1 MPLRENLED
10 IEMHIEKIT
19 LSNGLRVIVHPDAN
33 TALSIVNVLY
43 DVGGRDEDPGRTG
56 FAHLFEHLMF
66 EGTQH
71 VKHFDRH
78 VQDAGGTNNAFTSND
93 ITNYYISLPAS
104 NTETGIWLEADR
116 MGFLDITQEKL
127 DVQKKVVIEEFKER
141 YLNQPYGDVWAELR
155 KLAYTVHPYRWP
167 TIGKSTDH
175 VADSTLDEVKAFH
188 SKFYLPD
195 NAILCVA
202 GNVRPDEVFTMAE
215 KWFGPVK
222 GGLNYVRN
230 LPKEPIQKTQRRV
243 ELERNVPQDLIMM
256 AFPMPKYWAP
266 GYAELD
272 LASDVLGSGETSRLY
287 QALVIKKR
295 LFTQASA
302 YVTGSLDEGLVVISG
317 RLVPGVSFDEA
328 EKAIWEELDRL
339 RTQGPEAKELDKI
352 RNKMLTGRAFE
363 NDSIMNKATKL
374 CVFEL
379 LGNAENISQE
389 EAFYASVTV
398 DSLKE
403 AASVFVPEKA
413 NVLLY
418 KATKK

>member
-1 MPLRENLED
+1 
-10 IEMHIEKIT
+10 MHIEKIV
-19 LSNGLRVIVHPDAN
+19 LPNGLRVIVHPDAN
-33 TALSIVNVLY
+33 TSLSVVNVLY
-43 DVGGRDEDPGRTG
+43 DVGGRDEDPSRTG

-66 EGTQH
+66 EGTKH

-104 NTETGIWLEADR
+104 NTETGLWLEADR

-155 KLAYTVHPYRWP
+155 KLTYTVHPYRWP

-175 VADSTLDEVKAFH
+175 VANSTLGEVTAFH

-202 GNVRPDEVFTMAE
+202 GNVKPDEIFQMTE
-215 KWFGPVK
+215 KWFGPLK
-222 GGLNYVRN
+222 GGLDYKRN
-230 LPKEPIQKTQRRV
+230 LPKEPEQKVQRRV
-243 ELERNVPQDLIMM
+243 EVERNVPQDLLMI
-256 AFPMPKYWAP
+256 AFPMPKYWSS

-272 LASDVLGSGETSRLY
+272 LASDILGSGETSRLY
-287 QALVIKKR
+287 QSLVIKKR
-295 LFTQASA
+295 LFTQVSA
-302 YVTGSLDEGLVVISG
+302 YVTGSLDEGLIVISG
-317 RLVPGVSFDEA
+317 RLVPNVSFEDA
-328 EKAIWEELDRL
+328 EKGIWEELERL
-339 RTQGPEAKELDKI
+339 KNQGPEQKELDKI

-374 CVFEL
+374 CIFEL
-379 LGNAENISQE
+379 LGDAHLVNQE
-389 EAFYASVTV
+389 EVFYAQVTV
-398 DSLKE
+398 ESLKE
-403 AASVFVPEKA
+403 AAQIFVPEKS

-418 KATKK
+418 KAVKK